1 MRNAVVIYRAPV
13 GVARFLPACL
23 PACLPRHS
31 QDTNFV
37 SGRETL
43 LEMAR
48 RHVREGAQ
56 RVVRQEEIVAMLDR
70 DTNYRSQAALAR
82 EILASLHA
90 SLHAMNSRLQA
101 IEERSKS

>member
-1 MRNAVVIYRAPV
+1 
-13 GVARFLPACL
+13 
-23 PACLPRHS
+23 
-31 QDTNFV
+31 
-37 SGRETL
+37 
-43 LEMAR
+43 MAR

-70 DTNYRSQAALAR
+70 DTNNRPQAVLAR
-82 EILASLHA
+82 EILTSLHA

>member
-1 MRNAVVIYRAPV
+1 M
-13 GVARFLPACL
+13 
-23 PACLPRHS
+23 S
-31 QDTNFV
+31 
-37 SGRETL
+37 SKETI
-43 LEMAR
+43 LERAR
-48 RHVREGAQ
+48 RHVREGAE

-70 DTNYRSQAALAR
+70 DANYCPQAALAR